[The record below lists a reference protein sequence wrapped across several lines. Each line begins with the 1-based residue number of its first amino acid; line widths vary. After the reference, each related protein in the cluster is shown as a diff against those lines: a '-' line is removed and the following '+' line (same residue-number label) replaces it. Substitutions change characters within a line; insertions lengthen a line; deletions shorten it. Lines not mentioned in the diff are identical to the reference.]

1 MKQKIKIIIGSSLLA
16 ICVFCI
22 SYFLFINIFENPLK
36 TLDIEDPEEP
46 EEVEEPEQIEVDIEE
61 TEIIEQSEQ
70 ELKVSQYI

>member
-36 TLDIEDPEEP
+36 TLDIEDHPEEP
-46 EEVEEPEQIEVDIEE
+46 EEVEEPEEIEVDIEE

-70 ELKVSQYI
+70 ELKVS